1 MTVVLEYSVNDIE
14 EKKEKKKKKKK
25 KASDFI
31 FNKIRGVSRKISR
44 KIIRTQRK

>member
-1 MTVVLEYSVNDIE
+1 MLMILKDI
-14 EKKEKKKKKKK
+14 KQTMKKKKK